1 MNGYP
6 KEYILMQI
14 LKTKAKLQK
23 EKNTIQY
30 HILQARLKKLKKI
43 YRDMQ
48 MVYF

>member
-6 KEYILMQI
+6 KERILRDI
-14 LKTKAKLQK
+14 IETEAKLAK

-30 HILQARLKKLKKI
+30 HILQERLKKLRKI
-43 YRDMQ
+43 YKNMQ